1 MSKVKIIDKK
11 CINNIKTERNILSTL
26 HNDFIVNMYY
36 AFQDYSNVYLVIDYL
51 LGGDLRY
58 HIEKKKIF
66 TEKET
71 KFIISNI
78 IIGLEYIHSKNI
90 IHRDIKPE
98 NLIFDSFGYI
108 RITDFGIS
116 KINEKD
122 NSNESSGTPGYM
134 APEVLF
140 FQNHSFPV
148 DYYALGIICYELCLG
163 KRPYL
168 GDREEIKE
176 KMLNKQIELNDNE
189 LPFGWSEDF
198 ISFTNLL
205 LEIRIEERLGSKN
218 GSKELKKHPWIRDIN
233 WDDLINKKIE
243 APFIPSNFENNFDK
257 NYCEF
262 LEIPGRETVTRYRK
276 YLEINDF
283 DNIFKGYTFVF
294 QDKNNDI
301 FSLKD
306 IITQKDYKILSNST
320 KNSKSRII
328 TFING
333 LMLSPSNKVALSQ
346 KQTWRKI
353 LFCKSYSINILPINP
368 NKIKKYRSS
377 EPPSFNSKIYSTF
390 SKINQNKVNNLYY
403 ICSNPNVKNRI
414 NSKIKSNAKLRQNK
428 KIKTINSSYN
438 LTSSIIESKSR
449 HTLKNK
455 TKSSN
460 YIMSHT
466 TSNYL
471 RKRPKSSK
479 IFHQTKDKT
488 SSKNFKFLAV
498 KKITDLPGFKNK
510 LNSWIQRSLFT
521 FKNNINNNKNKEGS
535 LPKNSSYLNL
545 NNKRNDNNKKNNKFR
560 NKKISDSIFNYNSKF
575 FKNILNKNSP
585 MTLSK
590 YKLNNI
596 SIKVKSDMISQ
607 KILEI
612 KSEINN

>member
-1 MSKVKIIDKK
+1 MSKVKIIDKN

-218 GSKELKKHPWIRDIN
+218 GSKELKKHPWIKDIN
-233 WDDLINKKIE
+233 WDDLTNKKIE

-257 NYCEF
+257 KYCEY
-262 LEIPGRETVTRYRK
+262 LEIPGRETMTRYRK

-377 EPPSFNSKIYSTF
+377 DPPSFNSKIYSTF

-460 YIMSHT
+460 YIMSNT

-510 LNSWIQRSLFT
+510 LNSWIQRSLLLL
-521 FKNNINNNKNKEGS
+521 KIILIIIKI
-535 LPKNSSYLNL
+535 
-545 NNKRNDNNKKNNKFR
+545 KKVLFL
-560 NKKISDSIFNYNSKF
+560 KIQVI
-575 FKNILNKNSP
+575 
-585 MTLSK
+585 
-590 YKLNNI
+590 
-596 SIKVKSDMISQ
+596 
-607 KILEI
+607 
-612 KSEINN
+612 

>member
-1 MSKVKIIDKK
+1 MSKVKIIDKN

-71 KFIISNI
+71 KFIIANI

-189 LPFGWSEDF
+189 LPLGWSEDF

-205 LEIRIEERLGSKN
+205 LEIRIQERLGSKN
-218 GSKELKKHPWIRDIN
+218 GSKELKKHPWIKDIN

-414 NSKIKSNAKLRQNK
+414 NSKIKSNGKLRQNK

-460 YIMSHT
+460 YIMSNT

-560 NKKISDSIFNYNSKF
+560 NKKISDSIVNYNSKF

-612 KSEINN
+612 KSESNN